1 MAAGLRAASLL
12 AVGHRFWGFRN
23 SCWFGRNFPECCD
36 QTLIANRYLPAV
48 FLSKLLNRFDLF
60 LPGMACSRPEFG
72 QVIVEDGKM
81 LFLLQCLGNPVR
93 HLVNTFKHFR
103 SVPARACE
111 SKAKSSDSTKK
122 KSVAFPGREIEGR
135 ESSGHRY
142 REGAGSGNPTRINSE

>member
-12 AVGHRFWGFRN
+12 AVGHPFSGFRN
-23 SCWFGRNFPECCD
+23 SCWFGRNFSECCD

-60 LPGMACSRPEFG
+60 LPGMACSRPEFR
-72 QVIVEDGKM
+72 QVIVEDGEM
-81 LFLLQCLGNPVR
+81 LFLLQCLGNPVP

-111 SKAKSSDSTKK
+111 GKAKYSDGTKR
-122 KSVAFPGREIEGR
+122 SRQLSLVEG
-135 ESSGHRY
+135 
-142 REGAGSGNPTRINSE
+142 